1 MNERIIIRLTDS
13 KRHLPIN
20 SLSKDGVMLRNETD
34 ATPRGL
40 LFEFDGATEA
50 TKVRMERVRKLRDW
64 RLGEFNLD
72 INLIDGNLVFT
83 GVDTRSL
90 PPGKYW
96 CRLRIADLKLP
107 KGKISIDLK
116 EDGEVVKEI
125 AVEKDKRDIELIG
138 EIASFDSELKRVL
151 EATASRLDGSAASGW
166 LSDTNPRAARKAC
179 VLNLLAKLRTVPT
192 TSKPLINHLQHIFFA
207 DVDRV
212 YGRVDRDFFTRLD
225 ELARDPQKPFF
236 DEGSP
241 KSAGHRRL
249 LDRIARFEGQ
259 VETYRLVSYR
269 QEGKNSMQAVIA
281 IPSDPSRNFYADLDI
296 DLGNPLQDVVGF
308 VIHLGEL
315 INPGKTDHLALR
327 AQLEKT
333 KSLAP
338 FLMYKVIQAK

>member
-1 MNERIIIRLTDS
+1 MNERLIIRLTES

-20 SLSKDGVMLRNETD
+20 SLSNDGVMLRNETD

-40 LFEFDGATEA
+40 LFEFDGDTEA
-50 TKVRMERVRKLRDW
+50 TRVRMERVRKLRDW
-64 RLGEFNLD
+64 RFGEFKLD

-96 CRLRIADLKLP
+96 FRLRIADLKLP
-107 KGKISIDLK
+107 KEKITFELK
-116 EDGEVVKEI
+116 ENGEEVKDV
-125 AVEKDKRDIELIG
+125 AVAKDKRDIELTG
-138 EIASFDSELKRVL
+138 TVASFDSELRRIL
-151 EATASRLDGSAASGW
+151 EATASRLDGSAASDW
-166 LSDTNPRAARKAC
+166 LSNTNPRAARKAC
-179 VLNLLAKLRTVPT
+179 VLNILAKLRTVPT
-192 TSKPLINHLQHIFFA
+192 TSNPLINKLQHIFFA

-225 ELARDPQKPFF
+225 ELARDPNKPFF

-259 VETYRLVSYR
+259 VDTYRLQSFR

-281 IPSDPSRNFYADLDI
+281 IPPDPTRNFYADLDI
-296 DLGNPLQDVVGF
+296 DLGNPLQDVAGF

-327 AQLEKT
+327 EKLEKT

-338 FLMYKVIQAK
+338 FLMYKVIEAK